1 MVSTTQSSSA
11 RTGPG
16 GPSIASPS
24 YGGPLGGQAGSAE
37 GQKADRTKA
46 SRTAKSSRDEKN
58 SDERFVEFIDVE
70 KMYGDFQA
78 VKQLHLT
85 IGRGEFLTFLG
96 PSGSGKTT
104 TLNMLAGFERP
115 SKGVITLAGKS
126 VDRLPPYERNIGM
139 VFQNYALFP
148 HMSVEHNV
156 AFPLSVRKTPKADI
170 APRVRRA
177 LEMVRL
183 EQFKDRRPAQL
194 SGGQQQRVALARALV
209 FEPTLVLMDEPLGA
223 LDKKLRE
230 HMQIEL
236 KQIHEMLGVTMV
248 CVTHDQSEALTMS
261 DRVAVFD
268 HGAVVQIGT
277 PHGLYNEPSTEF
289 VASFIGENNALD
301 GVVERVDARQCH
313 VALPGGLN
321 ATALAIGDISAGA
334 PVHLTIRPER
344 IGLSNAVVQSDNRF
358 QAKVDDRIYHSDHQR
373 LLARLANGQVLTV
386 KIGPEA
392 TMPAGE
398 AINLCWATSD
408 CRAFPAGAAPDGK
421 PSNTGRGL

>member
-1 MVSTTQSSSA
+1 LVPTPLDTTL
-11 RTGPG
+11 RG
-16 GPSIASPS
+16 GPAGGQTVAGSPGVAKNS
-24 YGGPLGGQAGSAE
+24 QVTPGRTPAAKGAVAGGPNA
-37 GQKADRTKA
+37 ADRT
-46 SRTAKSSRDEKN
+46 
-58 SDERFVEFIDVE
+58 FVEFIDVE
-70 KMYGDFQA
+70 KAYGDFQA
-78 VKQLHLT
+78 VKQLNLT

-115 SKGVITLAGKS
+115 TQGVIKLAGKS

-148 HMSVEHNV
+148 HMSVETNV
-156 AFPLSVRKTPKADI
+156 AFPLSVRNTPKADI

-183 EQFKDRRPAQL
+183 EQFKDRKPGQL

-236 KQIHEMLGVTMV
+236 KQIHEMLGVTIV
-248 CVTHDQSEALTMS
+248 YVTHDQSEALTMS

-268 HGAVVQIGT
+268 HGEVAQIGT
-277 PHGLYNEPSTEF
+277 PDGLYNEPATPF
-289 VASFIGENNALD
+289 VANFIGENNSLD
-301 GVVERVDARQCH
+301 GVVESVNAGRCL
-313 VALPGGLN
+313 VALPGGLRTN
-321 ATALAIGDISAGA
+321 ALCVGDVKPGAAVQLA
-334 PVHLTIRPER
+334 IRPER
-344 IGLSNAVVQSDNRF
+344 ISLSNDAGPVDSSL
-358 QAKVDDRIYHSDHQR
+358 QATVDGRIYLGDHQR
-373 LLARLANGQVLTV
+373 LLARLPNGQTLTV

-392 TMPAGE
+392 ALAPNQGVDLFWSSM
-398 AINLCWATSD
+398 D
-408 CRAFPAGAAPDGK
+408 CRAFPANAVANGK
-421 PSNTGRGL
+421 RAST

>member
-1 MVSTTQSSSA
+1 MVSTTQNLSG
-11 RTGPG
+11 RTGSVG
-16 GPSIASPS
+16 GPSIPSPS
-24 YGGPLGGQAGSAE
+24 YSGPLGGE
-37 GQKADRTKA
+37 GQKADRA
-46 SRTAKSSRDEKN
+46 MANRAAKSSENARSGDAT
-58 SDERFVEFIDVE
+58 FVEFIDVE

-156 AFPLSVRKTPKADI
+156 AFPLSVRKTPKAEI

-183 EQFKDRRPAQL
+183 LQFKDRRPAQL

-277 PHGLYNEPSTEF
+277 PHGLYNEPATEF

-301 GVVERVDARQCH
+301 GIAERVDDGRCV
-313 VALPGGLN
+313 VALPTGLK
-321 ATALAIGDISAGA
+321 ATALAIGDIGPGA
-334 PVHLTIRPER
+334 SVHLTIRPER
-344 IGLSNAVVQSDNRF
+344 IGLSNADGQSDNHF
-358 QAKVDDRIYHSDHQR
+358 QATVDDRIYHGDHQR

-398 AINLCWATSD
+398 AIDLCWSTSD
-408 CRAFPAGAAPDGK
+408 CRAFPAGAVPDGK

>member
-1 MVSTTQSSSA
+1 MVSTTQNSSA
-11 RTGPG
+11 RTGSVAPLSSGPPG
-16 GPSIASPS
+16 GR
-24 YGGPLGGQAGSAE
+24 AGSAE
-37 GQKADRTKA
+37 GQKADQTKA
-46 SRTAKSSRDEKN
+46 SRAAKSPKSEGKGDET
-58 SDERFVEFIDVE
+58 FVEFIDVE

-115 SKGVITLAGKS
+115 SRGVITLAGKS

-156 AFPLSVRKTPKADI
+156 AFPLSVRKTPRAEI

-183 EQFKDRRPAQL
+183 WQFKDRRPAQL

-277 PHGLYNEPSTEF
+277 PHGLYNEPATEF

-301 GVVERVDARQCH
+301 GIAERVGDGRCL
-313 VALPGGLN
+313 VTLPTGLK
-321 ATALAIGDISAGA
+321 ATALAIGDIRPGA

-344 IGLSNAVVQSDNRF
+344 IGMSNADGQIDNRF
-358 QAKVDDRIYHSDHQR
+358 QATVDDRIYHGDHQR

-392 TMPAGE
+392 TMPAGG
-398 AINLCWATSD
+398 AIDLCWTTSD
-408 CRAFPAGAAPDGK
+408 CRAFPAGATPNGEA
-421 PSNTGRGL
+421 SNTGRGL